1 LLVSIYSK
9 ATGKH
14 QKGGVTMF
22 SPKNILVPTDFSE
35 YSEAALKKAIDI
47 AEQYKAKIY
56 LLHVIDEQ
64 IRQCAVDY
72 CIGAEVVERLEAESI
87 KASNEKLWKEVATIG
102 ETKKL
107 EIVFDVK
114 NGNPSEVILSEQ
126 QEKGI
131 DLVVIASHGKTGL
144 LKQLMGSVADK
155 VVKGAKCPVVVVK
168 P

>member
-1 LLVSIYSK
+1 
-9 ATGKH
+9 
-14 QKGGVTMF
+14 MF
-22 SPKNILVPTDFSE
+22 APKNILVPTDFSE
-35 YSEAALKKAIDI
+35 YSDAALKKAIDI

-87 KASNEKLWKEVATIG
+87 KAANDKLQKEAAAIG
-102 ETKKL
+102 KAKKL
-107 EIVFDVK
+107 KIVFDVK
-114 NGNPSEVILSEQ
+114 NGNPAEVILKEQ
-126 QEKGI
+126 QEKKI

-144 LKQLMGSVADK
+144 MKQLMGSVADK
-155 VVKGAKCPVVVVK
+155 VVKGAKCPVIVVK